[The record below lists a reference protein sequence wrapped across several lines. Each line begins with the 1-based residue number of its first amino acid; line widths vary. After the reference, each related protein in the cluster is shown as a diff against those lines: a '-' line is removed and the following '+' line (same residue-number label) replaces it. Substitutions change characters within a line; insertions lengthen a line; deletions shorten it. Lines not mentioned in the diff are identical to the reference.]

1 MIETHVSDWSGS
13 KWYDFYDPKFKIDA
27 DKAIVNLTAALSE
40 GMMNSTLPLV
50 RKNQKWQILKQE
62 PLF

>member
-13 KWYDFYDPKFKIDA
+13 RWYDFYDPKIKIVGN
-27 DKAIVNLTAALSE
+27 KAIVNLTAALSG

-50 RKNQKWQILKQE
+50 RKTKNSR
-62 PLF
+62 F